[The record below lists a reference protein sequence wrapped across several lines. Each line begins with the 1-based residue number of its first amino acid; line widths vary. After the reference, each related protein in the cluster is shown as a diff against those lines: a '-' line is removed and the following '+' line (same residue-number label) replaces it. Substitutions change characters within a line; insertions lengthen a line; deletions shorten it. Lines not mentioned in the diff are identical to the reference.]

1 MPSLKSVKNRILKN
15 SNVQNSGEP
24 SKTSLNS
31 ISLEISPKSGR
42 KKKSFKSKLKNGLKG
57 SKKSIPQ
64 SASCHTTMDFEKLED
79 LQAQIEELRRDL
91 KETNF
96 KPKLQDD
103 FVSELPKQGGDT
115 STSSEE
121 QQLISNQSMSERSPQ
136 ISEESNI
143 NNEFSRTVIQKY
155 QINDLKLQVKLNR
168 ELISVQ
174 KSEIEKL
181 QREKEVLVQCR
192 ESSVSDELI
201 SNNHELISNNH
212 EQTFEKGDQNPEVV
226 EEIDELVNSVSNYET
241 ANENN
246 TISTTNISWHS
257 SEAQS
262 SSPYHA
268 NLSVISQSC
277 EVLAEDSIKESLE
290 EKPELES
297 KIAELQISI
306 ENVREAKDK
315 TERLLV
321 LAQESVLKAFHSFY
335 PKYQLPEKI
344 PINDEIALKLIL
356 SEFNSLVLN
365 SVQDLAETKMEL
377 KRKSEH
383 RIVRENE
390 KLKKEID
397 SKNQKIEAL
406 EQKLLDIQELH
417 CSMLSKFGL

>member
-15 SNVQNSGEP
+15 SNVQNSGES
-24 SKTSLNS
+24 SKTSLNTTS
-31 ISLEISPKSGR
+31 PEISPKSGR
-42 KKKSFKSKLKNGLKG
+42 KKNSFKNKLKHGLKG

-91 KETNF
+91 KENNF
-96 KPKLQDD
+96 KPRPQDD
-103 FVSELPKQGGDT
+103 LVSELPKQVGDT

-121 QQLISNQSMSERSPQ
+121 QQQISNQSMSERSPQ
-136 ISEESNI
+136 ISEESNN

-192 ESSVSDELI
+192 EISVSD
-201 SNNHELISNNH
+201 ELISNNH
-212 EQTFEKGDQNPEVV
+212 EQTFEKSDQNPEVV

-277 EVLAEDSIKESLE
+277 EILAEDSIKKSLE
-290 EKPELES
+290 EKNELES

-321 LAQESVLKAFHSFY
+321 LAQQSVLKAFHSFY

-344 PINDEIALKLIL
+344 PINDEIALKLVL
-356 SEFNSLVLN
+356 KEFNSLVLN

-390 KLKKEID
+390 KLKREID

-417 CSMLSKFGL
+417 CSMLGKFGL